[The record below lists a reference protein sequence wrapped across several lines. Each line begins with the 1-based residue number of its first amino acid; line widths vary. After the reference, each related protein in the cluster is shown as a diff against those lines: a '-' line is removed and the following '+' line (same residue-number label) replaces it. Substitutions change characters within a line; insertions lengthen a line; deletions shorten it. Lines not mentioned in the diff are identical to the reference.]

1 MKIREMRTSERPREK
16 MVLYGSQALTD
27 SELLA
32 ILLKTGTR
40 QRSAIEVADTIL
52 NHSAEGLRNIAD
64 MSLEELRAFDGVG
77 IAKACQLHAAVE
89 LGRRIAQSRIINRGR
104 IAGIGDVLDLFME
117 EMRYEKKEVFKVLL
131 MDSKGKIL
139 SKETISVG
147 DLSSSIVH
155 PRETFK
161 SAVRRSAASVL
172 FVHNHPSGDPTPSKE
187 DIVVTRRLVEAG
199 DILGIAVLDHVIIGD
214 GTYVSLK
221 EEEII

>member
-1 MKIREMRTSERPREK
+1 MKIREMRESQRPREK

-40 QRSAIEVADTIL
+40 NRSAIEVSDTIL
-52 NHSAEGLRNIAD
+52 NHGAEGLRNIAD
-64 MSLEELRAFDGVG
+64 MSLEELQSFEGVG
-77 IAKACQLHAAVE
+77 LAKACQIKAAVE
-89 LGRRIAQSRIINRGR
+89 LGRRIAQSRIINKGR
-104 IAGIGDVLDLFME
+104 VTAIGDVLDMFME
-117 EMRYEKKEVFKVLL
+117 EMRYEKKELFKALL
-131 MDSKGKIL
+131 LDSKGGIL

-187 DIVVTRRLVEAG
+187 DIIVTRRLVEAG
-199 DILGIAVLDHVIIGD
+199 DILGITVLDHVVIGD

-221 EEEII
+221 EKEII

>member
-1 MKIREMRTSERPREK
+1 MKIREMRESQRPREK

-40 QRSAIEVADTIL
+40 NRSAIEVADTIL
-52 NHSAEGLRNIAD
+52 NHGAEGLRNIAD
-64 MSLEELRAFDGVG
+64 MSLEELQSFEG
-77 IAKACQLHAAVE
+77 IGLAKACQIKAAVE
-89 LGRRIAQSRIINRGR
+89 LGRRIAQSRIIDKGR
-104 IAGIGDVLDLFME
+104 VTAIGDVLDMFME
-117 EMRYEKKEVFKVLL
+117 EMRYEKKELFKALL
-131 MDSKGKIL
+131 LDSKGGIL

-187 DIVVTRRLVEAG
+187 DIIVTRRLVEAG
-199 DILGIAVLDHVIIGD
+199 DILGITVLDHVVIGD

-221 EEEII
+221 EKEII

>member
-1 MKIREMRTSERPREK
+1 MKIREMRESQRPREK

-40 QRSAIEVADTIL
+40 NRSAIEVADIIL
-52 NHSAEGLRNIAD
+52 NHGAEGLRNIAD
-64 MSLEELRAFDGVG
+64 MSLEELQSFEGVG
-77 IAKACQLHAAVE
+77 LAKACQIKAAVE
-89 LGRRIAQSRIINRGR
+89 LGRRIAQSRIIDKGR
-104 IAGIGDVLDLFME
+104 VTAIGDVLDMFME
-117 EMRYEKKEVFKVLL
+117 EMRYEKKELFKALL
-131 MDSKGKIL
+131 LDSKGGIL

-199 DILGIAVLDHVIIGD
+199 DILGITVLDHVVIGD

-221 EEEII
+221 EKEII

>member
-1 MKIREMRTSERPREK
+1 MKIRGMRESQRPREK

-40 QRSAIEVADTIL
+40 NRSAIEVADIIL
-52 NHSAEGLRNIAD
+52 NHDAEGLRNIAD
-64 MSLEELRAFDGVG
+64 MSLEELQSFEGVG
-77 IAKACQLHAAVE
+77 LAKACQIKAAVE
-89 LGRRIAQSRIINRGR
+89 LGRRIAQSRIIDKGR
-104 IAGIGDVLDLFME
+104 VTAIGDVLDMFME
-117 EMRYEKKEVFKVLL
+117 EMRYEKKELFKALL
-131 MDSKGKIL
+131 LDSKGGIL

-199 DILGIAVLDHVIIGD
+199 DILGITVLDHVVIGD

-221 EEEII
+221 EKEII

>member
-1 MKIREMRTSERPREK
+1 MKIREMRESQRPREK

-40 QRSAIEVADTIL
+40 NRSAIEVADIIL
-52 NHSAEGLRNIAD
+52 NHGAEGLRNIAD
-64 MSLEELRAFDGVG
+64 MSLEELQSFEGVG
-77 IAKACQLHAAVE
+77 LAKACQIKATVE
-89 LGRRIAQSRIINRGR
+89 LGRRIAQSRIIDKGR
-104 IAGIGDVLDLFME
+104 VTAIGDVLDMFME
-117 EMRYEKKEVFKVLL
+117 EMRYEKKELFKALL
-131 MDSKGKIL
+131 LDSKGGIL
-139 SKETISVG
+139 AKETVSIG

-187 DIVVTRRLVEAG
+187 DIIVTRRLVEAG
-199 DILGIAVLDHVIIGD
+199 DILGITVLDHVVIGD

-221 EEEII
+221 EKEII